1 MTGFYPVTRS
11 YALIEAWASLHSEG
25 RLVSQYCYKQLTCL
39 MATLDHVTPAEESG
53 DNSSANLVTAC
64 LGCNFRKHKRP
75 VGYFPA
81 EQ

>member
-1 MTGFYPVTRS
+1 
-11 YALIEAWASLHSEG
+11 
-25 RLVSQYCYKQLTCL
+25 